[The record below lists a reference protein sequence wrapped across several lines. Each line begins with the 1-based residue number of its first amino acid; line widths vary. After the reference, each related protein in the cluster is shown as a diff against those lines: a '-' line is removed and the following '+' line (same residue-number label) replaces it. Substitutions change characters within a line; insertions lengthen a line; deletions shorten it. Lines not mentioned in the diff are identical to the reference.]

1 MNDNADYRYRD
12 DAFDLRRASDNP
24 LLENQL
30 NKNNWDKSNKIV
42 GFNVDVSLQNQQI
55 FEILGDFNFSIT
67 RKSYIFV
74 KNIFIHFI
82 VIINHR

>member
-12 DAFDLRRASDNP
+12 DAFDLRRAVDNP

-55 FEILGDFNFSIT
+55 FE
-67 RKSYIFV
+67 
-74 KNIFIHFI
+74 NISL
-82 VIINHR
+82 NQDAGQPTT